1 MRRIIKPI
9 ISFTLCLILLACS
22 NGTLTKVINIF
33 SSAAPLIASFQ
44 LDSATTR
51 ELTSD
56 FADITQ
62 ALKDLRDN
70 KGTIDSVLSLLDRLS
85 AKRISNPTAE
95 ARIQAIIGTAR
106 IILSAFNPA
115 PVTRSA
121 GGGVNVDQKVDEL
134 RQLMKP

>member
-1 MRRIIKPI
+1 MRLLKQS
-9 ISFTLCLILLACS
+9 ISLLLLIAMLACS

-44 LDSATTR
+44 LDSATAQ

-85 AKRISNPTAE
+85 SRRVSNPTAE